1 MRHRDSVWVAQCV
14 VLGLDLAIGP
24 HTYILITEFFASPS
38 QRGPIKY
45 QEQYQ
50 DFLDFIFVTSHM
62 VQNHVLG
69 DVLTV
74 LQLVHLVIGVCVQ
87 H

>member
-1 MRHRDSVWVAQCV
+1 
-14 VLGLDLAIGP
+14 
-24 HTYILITEFFASPS
+24 
-38 QRGPIKY
+38 
-45 QEQYQ
+45 
-50 DFLDFIFVTSHM
+50 M

>member
-1 MRHRDSVWVAQCV
+1 M
-14 VLGLDLAIGP
+14 LGLDLATGP
-24 HTYILITEFFASPS
+24 QTYVLITELSASPS
-38 QRGPIKY
+38 QRGPGTPS
-45 QEQYQ
+45 QRARDSYQ
-50 DFLDFIFVTSHM
+50 DFLDFILVASHM